1 MTRNYRTHFKLFH
14 SLVAAAFL
22 AAACGGAAFYALRT
36 FEAPGPLTA
45 ARATAT
51 LTQFVARQASLLA
64 YIDVFYVFGVFTAC
78 TLPLVLLLRTRRTEK
93 ESLR

>member
-1 MTRNYRTHFKLFH
+1 MHEQH
-14 SLVAAAFL
+14 L
-22 AAACGGAAFYALRT
+22 ADRLSGPAWRSALETLPSRFGILDQHT
-36 FEAPGPLTA
+36 PFTA

-51 LTQFVARQASLLA
+51 LARLIAKQASLLA

-78 TLPLVLLLRTRRTEK
+78 TLPLVLLLRTRRSEK